1 MQRHTRRNPPLR
13 YPPLRR
19 GRAGGLSAL
28 GGFGR
33 GVRARAGR
41 ARGARAPGVGAPG
54 VRSAGA
60 WAPGLGIPGAGAPGP
75 LSPGGRVPGPRLPV
89 PPEEPATHAPS
100 CFFPARAVEVL
111 LAPAA
116 AAVLAVLGPGLTT
129 AVAAPMAGPAAEH
142 GAPAVAGRST
152 GNASA
157 GHRGEPP
164 AEDRAWPVAGPAG
177 IRPPVL
183 RGWDPPPSPW
193 AAGHRG
199 VDLGSSAG
207 AEVRA
212 AAPGRVAFAG
222 TVAGR
227 GVLTI
232 ELSHSG
238 RPPLRTSYE
247 PVDPTVRRGQH
258 VTAGQKVAIL
268 QSGPFHC
275 RAPCLHWGLRRGK
288 TYLNPLSLLP
298 RKMLLGGPSRL
309 LPIFGVPVPVD
320 NGAAQRPRPPQPPE
334 PAAHAR
340 PSTPTPAALLGTLGL
355 AAAALWALARLPSAR
370 SANRGGR
377 GKEHVRARADSTSS
391 GGGGARRA
399 GGGE

>member
-1 MQRHTRRNPPLR
+1 
-13 YPPLRR
+13 
-19 GRAGGLSAL
+19 
-28 GGFGR
+28 
-33 GVRARAGR
+33 
-41 ARGARAPGVGAPG
+41 
-54 VRSAGA
+54 
-60 WAPGLGIPGAGAPGP
+60 
-75 LSPGGRVPGPRLPV
+75 
-89 PPEEPATHAPS
+89 
-100 CFFPARAVEVL
+100 
-111 LAPAA
+111 
-116 AAVLAVLGPGLTT
+116 
-129 AVAAPMAGPAAEH
+129 MAGPAAEH

-157 GHRGEPP
+157 GHRAEPP
-164 AEDRAWPVAGPAG
+164 AEDRAWPVAGPVG

-320 NGAAQRPRPPQPPE
+320 NGAAQGPRPPQPPE

-377 GKEHVRARADSTSS
+377 GKASVRARADSTSS